1 MKMESAGK
9 DMRRIVSDTGKVVG
23 LAAKL
28 MNNRWCALDCDGG
41 RISRAGFSTL
51 RDKSCSGLR
60 KRSGDGGLQRKNGSP
75 LH

>member
-9 DMRRIVSDTGKVVG
+9 DMRRIVSDTGEVVG

-41 RISRAGFSTL
+41 RISRAGFFDTP
-51 RDKSCSGLR
+51 RQV
-60 KRSGDGGLQRKNGSP
+60 LQWFEKEER
-75 LH
+75 